1 MVEVGRALVALPKSM
16 GASARFISRIR
27 NGNIF
32 AAFPRMARQAAV
44 SGNSSNE
51 IRGTL
56 MMKSKSKKK
65 EIEMNIK
72 DKATNEVIG
81 KVITNHSMTFD
92 QAMEAAGFEY
102 IEGDE
107 SG

>member
-1 MVEVGRALVALPKSM
+1 
-16 GASARFISRIR
+16 
-27 NGNIF
+27 
-32 AAFPRMARQAAV
+32 
-44 SGNSSNE
+44 
-51 IRGTL
+51 
-56 MMKSKSKKK
+56 
-65 EIEMNIK
+65 MNIK